1 MSAARL
7 LLQRLFGPEQSFDD
21 VPWQP
26 MRPGIEIARLYG
38 VADSGPSAALLRY
51 AKGARLPPHRHTGYE
66 HIFVLRGSQRD
77 EAGRYGA
84 GSCLIHGEH
93 SAHSVVSDDGCVV
106 LAVWQ
111 GPVVFLD

>member
-1 MSAARL
+1 MNE
-7 LLQRLFGPEQSFDD
+7 QRLVLAHLFGDGQSFDD
-21 VPWQP
+21 MQWQP

-38 VADSGPSAALLRY
+38 DGSWGPSAALLRY
-51 AKGARLPPHRHTGYE
+51 AKGARLPRHRHTGYE

-77 EAGRYGA
+77 ENGTYPA

-93 SAHSVVSDDGCVV
+93 TAHSVTSDDGCVV

-111 GPVVFLD
+111 GPVLFLD